1 VSSHFIFVS
10 IKYNISR
17 RYNSSQL
24 KVGEFVVV
32 KERKSFCRA
41 KIIDKLPVISSNKIS
56 VFLIDDGIICDVDI
70 DKILSFPIR
79 DNVPNPN
86 RISDQ
91 ILLPECSFPCRLF
104 GLLPSANQDRYSSHA
119 SVYFDAF
126 ADNRIEVTIEVAENY
141 CRVKPDIVSVNIRSN
156 SNLLNELVDRELA
169 VRVNEDTFESD
180 DWITPLNQKEKI
192 IIGIG
197 QLERQAIA
205 VPYAATNGPI
215 KVLNQSLI

>member
-1 VSSHFIFVS
+1 M
-10 IKYNISR
+10 
-17 RYNSSQL
+17 
-24 KVGEFVVV
+24 
-32 KERKSFCRA
+32 
-41 KIIDKLPVISSNKIS
+41 
-56 VFLIDDGIICDVDI
+56 IDDGIIRDVDI

-104 GLLPSANQDRYSSHA
+104 GLLPSANQDRYSSYA
-119 SVYFDAF
+119 NVYFDAF
-126 ADNRIEVTIEVAENY
+126 ADNKEVAIEVAENY
-141 CRVKPDIVSVNIRSN
+141 SRVKPDIIPVNIRSN

-169 VRVNEDTFESD
+169 IRVTEDTFESD

-197 QLERQAIA
+197 QLERQAI
-205 VPYAATNGPI
+205 VIPYAATNDPI
-215 KVLNQSLI
+215 KVLDQS